1 MVFTDCLPI
10 RRSAWTG
17 AIGRTVA
24 AAVVISTIAAAP
36 ASADEL
42 SWRTL
47 LAELPKIMRGI
58 DPSVAPGPGL
68 PKVIRGTTRVVNKA
82 PVTRSA
88 KAKSFEDLP
97 VMAVLPA
104 AIEEL
109 STPDNVPRPLD
120 APDADRYKRI
130 FQLQA
135 QGDWRAADR
144 LIGKLADIR
153 LLGHVLAHR
162 YLHPD
167 YDSRYV
173 EIRDWLKK
181 YADHPEAARI
191 HRLAMARKQAG
202 DPAPTEPIL
211 TVKRIGNPDSG
222 RETINPNWQAG
233 LAAWRAGRML
243 DAAQSF
249 ERVAAT
255 RKVSHWIKSA
265 GAFWAARAHLKNHQP
280 EKVSKWLKFAA
291 EYPRTF
297 YGQLARRALGMDTGL
312 EWRTQPV
319 DHASA
324 KALLTSKGGVR
335 ALALIQIGKVEL
347 AEDEL
352 HLLLEGESGARL
364 APVVLAV
371 AQAAGLPS
379 VQIRVGA
386 RFEASTNVTLDA
398 ALYPVPAWQPTGG
411 FSVDPALLF
420 AVMRQESAFNP
431 RATSPAGAAGL
442 MQLMPATAKW
452 VSDAK
457 LMVGGEKNSLLD
469 PELNMTLAQRYV
481 NELLS
486 DPNVKGD
493 LLMLAVAYNA
503 GPGNLAKWRAQGAI
517 GQIGYDQDP
526 LLFIESIPF
535 AETRQYVER
544 VLSYYWIYQERL
556 GAAQTSLDALA
567 SGAWPIYSPPVSLQK
582 AAAWNGS
589 Y

>member
-1 MVFTDCLPI
+1 M
-10 RRSAWTG
+10 
-17 AIGRTVA
+17 
-24 AAVVISTIAAAP
+24 VISAIALAS

-42 SWRTL
+42 TWRTL

-58 DPSVAPGPGL
+58 DPSAAPAAGL
-68 PKVIRGTTRVVNKA
+68 PKVIRGTTRITSKA
-82 PVTRSA
+82 PA
-88 KAKSFEDLP
+88 KKSTAAAKTFENEP
-97 VMAVLPA
+97 VMAVLPP

-109 STPDNVPRPLD
+109 SSPDSVPRPLS
-120 APDADRYKRI
+120 APDVDRYKRI
-130 FQLQA
+130 FELQDES
-135 QGDWRAADR
+135 DWHGADR
-144 LIGKLADIR
+144 LIGKLEDIR

-162 YLHPD
+162 YLHD
-167 YDSRYV
+167 KYSTRYAEV
-173 EIRDWLKK
+173 RDWLKK
-181 YADHPEAARI
+181 YADLPEATRI
-191 HRLAMARKQAG
+191 YRLAMARKQAN
-202 DPAPTEPIL
+202 DQAPVEPSVEIN
-211 TVKRIGNPDSG
+211 RIGNPDAG
-222 RETINPNWQAG
+222 REPTGPNWQAG
-233 LAAWRAGRML
+233 LEAWRKGRMFE
-243 DAAQSF
+243 AAQSF
-249 ERVAAT
+249 ERVAAAKGVT
-255 RKVSHWIKSA
+255 PWVNSA

-280 EKVSKWLKFAA
+280 DKVSKWLKFAA

-312 EWRTQPV
+312 QWRTQPL
-319 DHASA
+319 DNASA
-324 KALLTSKGGVR
+324 NALLKNRGGLR

-352 HLLLEGESGARL
+352 HLLLESDAGAQL

-386 RFEASTNVTLDA
+386 RYEARTDVTLDA

-420 AVMRQESAFNP
+420 ALMRQESAFDP
-431 RATSPAGAAGL
+431 SAKSPAGASGL
-442 MQLMPATAKW
+442 MQLMPATAAW
-452 VSDAK
+452 VSDAN
-457 LMVGGEKNSLLD
+457 LMVGDQKGALLD
-469 PELNMTLAQRYV
+469 PELNLTLAQRYV
-481 NELLS
+481 NELLR

-503 GPGNLAKWRAQGAI
+503 GPGNLAKWRAKGAI

-544 VLSYYWIYQERL
+544 VLSYYWIYQERF
-556 GAAQTSLDALA
+556 AEEQTSLDALA
-567 SGAWPIYSPPVSLQK
+567 SGAWPIYSPPESLKK
-582 AAAWNGS
+582 AAAWNGP